1 MNKNALEKLLKDLYN
16 QKISPKE
23 VTDKLS
29 TLPYENLNFVKVD
42 HHRSLRNGLAEVIY
56 SQGKTASQLIAI
68 IKSLYDA
75 ENNILAT
82 RLSTKT
88 YEQIKKKIPQKS
100 NYNKI
105 SSNLIFRIVLLCN
118 K

>member
-42 HHRSLRNGLAEVIY
+42 HHRSHRNALAEVIY
-56 SQGKTASQLIAI
+56 SQGKTANQLIAI

-82 RLSTKT
+82 RLSSKT

-100 NYNKI
+100 NYN
-105 SSNLIFRIVLLCN
+105 
-118 K
+118 